1 MEYRSLKINEP
12 TNLLKARTLVALAIL
27 ASLLSVAKF
36 NHCADTGWATPDQYV
51 HACYS
56 DLPALFEARG
66 LSTQQWPFASDDNSV
81 EYPVLTAMVMY
92 ATSFAANSPVSYFNI
107 NIFFLI
113 LLFIATA
120 IVVRKIRPE
129 FAYLVPI
136 APAMVASLF
145 INWDLWAIATMMLA
159 IYWFDQ
165 KQYLSSAVL
174 LGVSISTK
182 FLPIFLLIPI
192 VFIFWRENKI
202 KEAIKYAAVTFG
214 IWCAI
219 NLPFALTTPTGWWRF
234 YKLNLERGP
243 DWGSFWLALQQLGI
257 NSTNLNYLSILLLL
271 IALTTVAILLF
282 EIKYTPSLAS
292 VAFFV
297 LASVMLASKVYS
309 PQYVLWLTPLAV
321 IALTNKKDLHAFWV
335 WQATEVI
342 YHIAIWQHIAL
353 VTDAKFGLGPTPYAV
368 LTLLRIAGTI
378 YLMAVLARRALQ
390 ARNTHSRLLDLLFEG
405 SKAYP

>member
-1 MEYRSLKINEP
+1 MKV
-12 TNLLKARTLVALAIL
+12 KALVALAIL
-27 ASLLSVAKF
+27 AALLSVAKF
-36 NHCADTGWATPDQYV
+36 SHCANTGWATPDQYV

-66 LSTQQWPFASDDNSV
+66 LSTNQWPFASDDNSV
-81 EYPVLTAMVMY
+81 EYPVITAMVMY
-92 ATSFAANSPVSYFNI
+92 ITSFAANSPVSYFNI

-113 LLFIATA
+113 LLFIA
-120 IVVRKIRPE
+120 IVILVRKIRPE
-129 FAYLVPI
+129 FVYLVPI
-136 APAMVASLF
+136 APAMIASLF

-159 IYWFDQ
+159 IYWFDR
-165 KQYLSSAVL
+165 KQFTYSAL
-174 LGVSISTK
+174 LMGVSISTK
-182 FLPIFLLIPI
+182 FLPVFLLIPI
-192 VFIFWRENKI
+192 VFIFWRENKV
-202 KEAIKYAAVTFG
+202 KEAIKYIAISFG
-214 IWCAI
+214 IWLAI
-219 NLPFALTTPTGWWRF
+219 NLPFAVTTPTGWWRF

-257 NSTNLNYLSILLLL
+257 NLNNLNYLSILLLL
-271 IALTTVAILLF
+271 IALTTIAILLF

-292 VAFFV
+292 VSFFV

-335 WQATEVI
+335 WQATELI
-342 YHIAIWQHIAL
+342 YHIAIWQHLAQ
-353 VTDAKFGLGPTPYAV
+353 VTDAKFGLGPIPFAI
-368 LTLLRIAGTI
+368 LTLVRIGGTI

-390 ARNTHSRLLDLLFEG
+390 ARNTHSKLLDLLFEG

>member
-1 MEYRSLKINEP
+1 MKV
-12 TNLLKARTLVALAIL
+12 RTFVALAIL

-36 NHCADTGWATPDQYV
+36 SHCANTGWATPDQYV

-66 LSTQQWPFASDDNSV
+66 LSTNQWPFASDDNSV
-81 EYPVLTAMVMY
+81 EYPVITAMVMY
-92 ATSFAANSPVSYFNI
+92 VTSFAANSPVSYFNI
-107 NIFFLI
+107 SIFFLI
-113 LLFIATA
+113 LLFIATVL
-120 IVVRKIRPE
+120 IVRKIRPE
-129 FAYLVPI
+129 FAYLVPV
-136 APAMVASLF
+136 APAMIASLF

-159 IYWFDQ
+159 IYWFDR
-165 KQYLSSAVL
+165 KQFTYSAL
-174 LGVSISTK
+174 LMGLSISTK

-202 KEAIKYAAVTFG
+202 KEAIKYIAIAFG
-214 IWCAI
+214 TWLAI
-219 NLPFALTTPTGWWRF
+219 NLPFAVTTPTGWWRF

-257 NSTNLNYLSILLLL
+257 NLTNLNYLSILLLL
-271 IALTTVAILLF
+271 IALTTIAILLF
-282 EIKYTPSLAS
+282 EIKYTPTLAS
-292 VAFFV
+292 VSFFV

-335 WQATEVI
+335 WQATELI
-342 YHIAIWQHIAL
+342 YHIAIWQHLAQ
-353 VTDAKFGLGPTPYAV
+353 VTDAKFGLGPTPFAI
-368 LTLLRIAGTI
+368 LTLVRIGGTI

>member
-1 MEYRSLKINEP
+1 MKV
-12 TNLLKARTLVALAIL
+12 RTFVALAIL

-36 NHCADTGWATPDQYV
+36 SHCANTGWATPDQYV

-66 LSTQQWPFASDDNSV
+66 LSTNQWPFASDDNSV
-81 EYPVLTAMVMY
+81 EYPVITAMVMY
-92 ATSFAANSPVSYFNI
+92 VTSFAANSPVSYFNI

-113 LLFIATA
+113 LLFIATVL
-120 IVVRKIRPE
+120 IVRKIRPE
-129 FAYLVPI
+129 FAYLVPV
-136 APAMVASLF
+136 APAMIASLF

-159 IYWFDQ
+159 IYWFDR
-165 KQYLSSAVL
+165 KQFTYSAL
-174 LGVSISTK
+174 LMGLSISTK

-202 KEAIKYAAVTFG
+202 KEAIKYIAITFG
-214 IWCAI
+214 TWLAI
-219 NLPFALTTPTGWWRF
+219 NLPFAVTTPTGWWRF

-257 NSTNLNYLSILLLL
+257 NLTNLNYLSILLLL
-271 IALTTVAILLF
+271 IALTTIAILLF
-282 EIKYTPSLAS
+282 EIKYTPTLAS
-292 VAFFV
+292 VSFFV

-335 WQATEVI
+335 WQATELI
-342 YHIAIWQHIAL
+342 YHIAIWQHLAQ
-353 VTDAKFGLGPTPYAV
+353 VTDAKFGLGPTPFAI
-368 LTLLRIAGTI
+368 LTLVRIGGTI

-390 ARNTHSRLLDLLFEG
+390 ARNTHSKLLDLLFEG

>member
-1 MEYRSLKINEP
+1 MSQVKL
-12 TNLLKARTLVALAIL
+12 TTARALVALAIL
-27 ASLLSVAKF
+27 ASLLSVVKF
-36 NHCADTGWATPDQYV
+36 SHCANTGWATPDQYV

-66 LSTQQWPFASDDNSV
+66 LSTNQWPFASDDNSV
-81 EYPVLTAMVMY
+81 EYPVITAMVMY
-92 ATSFAANSPVSYFNI
+92 VTSFAANSPVGYFNI

-113 LLFIATA
+113 LLFIATVL
-120 IVVRKIRPE
+120 IVRKIRPE
-129 FAYLVPI
+129 FAYLVPV
-136 APAMVASLF
+136 APAMIASLF

-159 IYWFDQ
+159 IYWFDR
-165 KQYLSSAVL
+165 KQFLYSALL

-202 KEAIKYAAVTFG
+202 KEAVKYVAITFG
-214 IWCAI
+214 IWLAI
-219 NLPFALTTPTGWWRF
+219 NLPFAVTTPTGWWRF
-234 YKLNLERGP
+234 YKLNLDRGP
-243 DWGSFWLALQQLGI
+243 DWGSLWLALQQLGI
-257 NSTNLNYLSILLLL
+257 NFTNLNYLSILLLL
-271 IALTTVAILLF
+271 IAITTIAILLF

-297 LASVMLASKVYS
+297 VASVMLASKVYS

-321 IALTNKKDLHAFWV
+321 IALTNKKDLHAFWL
-335 WQATEVI
+335 WQATELI
-342 YHIAIWQHIAL
+342 YHIAIWQHLAQ
-353 VTDAKFGLGPTPYAV
+353 VTDARFGLGPTPFAI
-368 LTLLRIAGTI
+368 LTLLRIGGTI

-390 ARNTHSRLLDLLFEG
+390 ARNTHSKLLDLLFEG